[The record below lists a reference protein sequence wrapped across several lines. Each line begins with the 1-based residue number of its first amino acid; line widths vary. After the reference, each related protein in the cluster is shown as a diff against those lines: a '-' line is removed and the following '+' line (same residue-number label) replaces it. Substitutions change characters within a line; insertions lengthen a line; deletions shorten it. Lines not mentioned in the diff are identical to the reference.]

1 MAFVKVV
8 EGSEIYNFRI
18 QGLVHFYSKICSYSY
33 SNRGTMKR
41 NCASWAAPRRRA
53 RPPAAWCPRIVPPR
67 CPRQCCAA
75 RGHSSTEA
83 APSPRACAPR
93 LLGVRTGPASPIVRT
108 VPAGRTPRTAGLSA
122 ASRRT
127 RTGRGRRTRAAYSRS
142 RHRHHRSSPPLFK
155 DAFHPR
161 VCHHCHSHRHDR
173 RLSDLPFFRS
183 VSSPADTPNTSSSSH
198 VSRSLCLWA
207 SRKPPSPT
215 TPPAAAAAAGP
226 RRAPTLAISLPKLR
240 PPLGPR

>member
-1 MAFVKVV
+1 V
-8 EGSEIYNFRI
+8 
-18 QGLVHFYSKICSYSY
+18 
-33 SNRGTMKR
+33 
-41 NCASWAAPRRRA
+41 
-53 RPPAAWCPRIVPPR
+53 
-67 CPRQCCAA
+67 
-75 RGHSSTEA
+75 
-83 APSPRACAPR
+83 
-93 LLGVRTGPASPIVRT
+93 SPIVRA
-108 VPAGRTPRTAGLSA
+108 VAAGRAPRTAGPFA
-122 ASRRT
+122 ASRCT
-127 RTGRGRRTRAAYSRS
+127 RAGRGHRTTAAYSRS
-142 RHRHHRSSPPLFK
+142 RRHHHWSSPPLFK
-155 DAFHPR
+155 AAFHPR
-161 VCHHCHSHRHDR
+161 ARHYCHSHRHDR